1 MRQARTALQVW
12 DDPVEIDFSD
22 DDPVLVRLLPNAPA
36 VGVRGG
42 DHLLQE
48 TKGDEIAQG
57 DRAGDLGGRPLRHPR
72 THSMTTFTNKVAV
85 VTGAGSGIGRA
96 LALALARE
104 RAWLALNDVSPDG
117 LAETER
123 LARAAGARDVLTET
137 FSVADRDAVFAF
149 ADAVADR
156 YKQVDVV
163 VNNAGIALDAATVE
177 DVTPDDFRAVMDVN
191 FWGVVWGSQAFL
203 PHLEAR
209 PRAALANVSSIF
221 GITGI
226 ALQAPYCASKFAV
239 RGFTESLRMEARAY
253 APHLTVTTVH
263 PGGIATS
270 ITRNARSAGVRS
282 PAERE
287 RDMTA
292 FERGLV
298 TSPETAAEVILTGIR
313 DRKERVL
320 IGTDARQA
328 DALARLMPQ
337 RYTRLLLGD
346 FRSKSVM
353 PAERPRR
360 TADGA

>member
-1 MRQARTALQVW
+1 M
-12 DDPVEIDFSD
+12 
-22 DDPVLVRLLPNAPA
+22 N
-36 VGVRGG
+36 
-42 DHLLQE
+42 
-48 TKGDEIAQG
+48 
-57 DRAGDLGGRPLRHPR
+57 
-72 THSMTTFTNKVAV
+72 TFENKVAV

-104 RAWLALNDVSPDG
+104 GAWLALNDVSEAG

-123 LARAAGARDVLTET
+123 GARQSGARDVLTET

-156 YKQVDVV
+156 FKQVDVV
-163 VNNAGIALDAATVE
+163 INNAGIALDAAPVGE
-177 DVTPDDFRAVMDVN
+177 VTPDDFRAVMDVN

-209 PRAALANVSSIF
+209 PLAALANVSSIF
-221 GITGI
+221 GVTGV

-253 APHLTVTTVH
+253 TPHVTVTTVH
-263 PGGIATS
+263 PGGIDTA
-270 ITRNARSAGVRS
+270 ITQNARSAGVRS
-282 PAERE
+282 PAERAK
-287 RDMTA
+287 DMEA

-298 TSPETAAEVILTGIR
+298 TSPETAAQVILDGIR
-313 DRKERVL
+313 ARNERVL
-320 IGTDARQA
+320 IGADARQA

-337 RYTRLLLGD
+337 RYTRLLLAD
-346 FRSKSVM
+346 FQRKSVI

-360 TADGA
+360 TPDVAPAAAPEAAVDAASGP

>member
-1 MRQARTALQVW
+1 MKSFA
-12 DDPVEIDFSD
+12 
-22 DDPVLVRLLPNAPA
+22 
-36 VGVRGG
+36 
-42 DHLLQE
+42 
-48 TKGDEIAQG
+48 
-57 DRAGDLGGRPLRHPR
+57 
-72 THSMTTFTNKVAV
+72 NKVAV

-96 LALALARE
+96 LALALARDG
-104 RAWLALNDVSPDG
+104 AWLALNDVGADG

-123 LARAAGARDVLTET
+123 QARALGARDVVTGT

-156 YKQVDVV
+156 YRQVDVV
-163 VNNAGIALDAATVE
+163 VNNAGIALDVATVA
-177 DVTPDDFRAVMDVN
+177 DLQPDDFQAVMDVN

-209 PRAALANVSSIF
+209 PRAALVNVSSMF
-221 GITGI
+221 GTVGI

-253 APHLTVTTVH
+253 APHVTVTTVH

-270 ITRNARSAGVRS
+270 ITQNAMSAGVRS
-282 PAERE
+282 PAERA
-287 RDMTA
+287 RDMEA

-298 TSPETAAEVILTGIR
+298 TSPETAAGVILDGVR
-313 DRKERVL
+313 AGRERVL
-320 IGTDARQA
+320 IGADARQA

-337 RYTRLLLGD
+337 RYTRLVLADL
-346 FRSKSVM
+346 RSDDVV

-360 TADGA
+360 A